1 MSESQSG
8 EFLVKQG
15 SFIYTLLKDKFETS
29 RKIYCI
35 KITVHF
41 DFIPHSFNL
50 AGTCH
55 FDLKKNLQRQKILI
69 NNNSFF

>member
-8 EFLVKQG
+8 KFLVKQG
-15 SFIYTLLKDKFETS
+15 SFIYTLLKNKFETS

-41 DFIPHSFNL
+41 DFIPLSFNL

-55 FDLKKNLQRQKILI
+55 FVPQKIFKNKKYL
-69 NNNSFF
+69 